1 MTEERKKEAFGMKL
15 KERKDEIIA
24 LYLSRSH
31 THHPLFSA
39 QQTWNEKKEEWK
51 IEREQHTKQ
60 NTTPKF
66 SQMSKGIPYWVQL
79 GMFLLSEA

>member
-39 QQTWNEKKEEWK
+39 QQTWNEKKGERKKDWK
-51 IEREQHTKQ
+51 RAAYKAEHNTKILSNVKG
-60 NTTPKF
+60 NT
-66 SQMSKGIPYWVQL
+66 VL
-79 GMFLLSEA
+79 GSVRNVFVI